1 MHKKSYGI
9 GDGDDD
15 GDGDSVGDGV
25 GYSIDNDGDGDSD
38 GDSIAIRKLC
48 RIDCCHLNKN
58 CCNCVDNI
66 ESFQL

>member
-25 GYSIDNDGDGDSD
+25 GYSIDNDGDSD